1 MDFKER
7 LLKELEDLSVKID
20 RLSRY
25 ITTTTEDAELEA
37 RQIDLMY
44 KYKWVLELR
53 IKKLMNKEEN

>member
-20 RLSRY
+20 RLSSY
-25 ITTTTEDAELEA
+25 ITTTTKDTELEA

-44 KYKWVLELR
+44 KYKWVLKLR
-53 IKKLMNKEEN
+53 IKKLMTKEE